1 MERQRDVE
9 IRETQRNR
17 ERDIEKQ
24 RETWRDRETQR
35 SERDMERQRD
45 VEIRER
51 EISHVALGESPCDAD
66 LKTVNFCFN

>member
-1 MERQRDVE
+1 MERQGESHGETERRRD
-9 IRETQRNR
+9 Q
-17 ERDIEKQ
+17 RDIEKQ
-24 RETWRDRETQR
+24 RESHGETERHRET
-35 SERDMERQRD
+35 ERDMERH